1 MTHVSS
7 ILVVGAGQAAAVAVA
22 ALRDQGYQGQIT
34 VIGNEAHAPYERP
47 PLSKAVLA
55 SVQADEPVIAIK
67 EADFFI
73 ARNVDLR
80 LGLEATSLDA
90 SKRQAT
96 LSDGSVLQYDRC
108 LIATGGNA
116 RVLAGLPASSAHIH
130 YLRTLDD
137 ARALRTKLAKCR
149 HAVIIGG
156 GFLGLEIASTARA
169 LGIKV
174 SVIET
179 AGRVLARAVP
189 QAFSSWL
196 QTRAT
201 RSGATLYM
209 GQSITAINIPENAE
223 AFASILLA
231 DGTELNADAII
242 VAVGLTPNTSLAQ
255 HANLHIDPANGG
267 ISVDNLCRTSDPH
280 IYAAGDCTS
289 QSRPGYPGTLR
300 LESWQNANEQA
311 RVAASAML
319 DQDTAAPA
327 YPWFWTDQFDCNVQ
341 MLGLPQPDLVYV
353 TRGNADPDNPAPK
366 FVMLGLRDGTPYH
379 ALAVNAAG
387 DLRALRPLLERSLPI
402 DSSRFADESITLRE
416 FAKATVAA
424 AAPTVP

>member
-1 MTHVSS
+1 
-7 ILVVGAGQAAAVAVA
+7 
-22 ALRDQGYQGQIT
+22 
-34 VIGNEAHAPYERP
+34 
-47 PLSKAVLA
+47 
-55 SVQADEPVIAIK
+55 
-67 EADFFI
+67 
-73 ARNVDLR
+73 
-80 LGLEATSLDA
+80 
-90 SKRQAT
+90 
-96 LSDGSVLQYDRC
+96 
-108 LIATGGNA
+108 
-116 RVLAGLPASSAHIH
+116 
-130 YLRTLDD
+130 
-137 ARALRTKLAKCR
+137 
-149 HAVIIGG
+149 
-156 GFLGLEIASTARA
+156 
-169 LGIKV
+169 
-174 SVIET
+174 
-179 AGRVLARAVP
+179 
-189 QAFSSWL
+189 
-196 QTRAT
+196 
-201 RSGATLYM
+201 M